1 MKSIQEMLDRGFGMV
16 PINELQSI
24 NYHDNTMFLVFAP
37 ATGFTDQ
44 SIYYEIEGRTNAEI
58 LQEIYDYTTQYMT
71 TYLAVL
77 LHSITKM

>member
-1 MKSIQEMLDRGFGMV
+1 MKSIQEMLNRGFGMV

-44 SIYYEIEGRTNAEI
+44 SIYYEIEAGLMRRSSRRSTTI
-58 LQEIYDYTTQYMT
+58 LLNI
-71 TYLAVL
+71 
-77 LHSITKM
+77 